1 MKLVEF
7 KNWNLTVLE
16 EAWGL
21 SPFSKILK
29 RDKTKDKEIALKE
42 MLFIFYY
49 CDIRSYYVQLEE
61 KQRAEEIKVDIG
73 LPDKWVL
80 DEVIQEGIEM
90 YEKNS
95 QSVVEK
101 LYKQSL
107 KAASD
112 IGDYLEDA
120 KELLN
125 ERDKL
130 GKPTM
135 DISKITTALSK
146 IPKLMADL
154 KAAYKEVLKEQEE
167 LAGKKKGSRE
177 FNIFERGLE
186 I

>member
-7 KNWNLTVLE
+7 KNWVLIVSE

-21 SPFSKILK
+21 TPFNKILK
-29 RDKTKDKEIALKE
+29 RDKSKDKEIALKE

-49 CDIRSYYVQLEE
+49 CDIRYYYVQIDEDL
-61 KQRAEEIKVDIG
+61 RYNEIKSDIG
-73 LPDKWVL
+73 LPDKWVMDDL
-80 DEVIQEGIEM
+80 IKEGIEM
-90 YEKNS
+90 YEKNT
-95 QSVVEK
+95 QSVIEK

-112 IGDYLEDA
+112 IGDYLEGS
-120 KELLN
+120 KKLLD

-130 GKPTM
+130 GKPTS

-154 KAAYKEVLKEQEE
+154 KSAYKEVVKEQED
-167 LAGKKKGSRE
+167 LAGKKKGAKE

-186 I
+186 L